1 MDETELDKS
10 DWVQEIETFSNEFD
24 QIVSDLWERR
34 KRLLD
39 ILK

>member
-10 DWVQEIETFSNEFD
+10 DGVQEIETFSNEFD
-24 QIVSDLWERR
+24 QIVSDLGERR